1 MVKGNK
7 PKNEIFE
14 SESDSE
20 SDSVGDNVSISDSED
35 NHDSYKNYLSK
46 LKSEELK
53 KLVMSLKNHFK
64 FAMNGKKKN
73 DFIEYILKY
82 TKMENGV
89 IKLLEQEI
97 KVVEKKLSKQDQ
109 MKYIYKLKG
118 RITKL
123 EDIIND
129 NNIDNQNPKKNKK
142 DNKPLLKEIEEIK
155 KEIKMRAQK
164 LKEDKENEEDKPV
177 KKDKPVDIKE
187 LDVNELKVLL
197 FGQRGKLSRLNR
209 EMEGMSGKQKKMIE
223 SEIDVVKKYMNNI
236 KDMIKNKEKEESSDE
251 EEDEDKFDMEKEHK
265 RVVDEM
271 QQRKMKKEERNK
283 LYESILKDEPKKGA
297 KKEVKKENK
306 KTFGVRLVER
316 DPKKDYGLSWADEQD
331 LYKKLESMSLES
343 LIEKRDNLKDKISH
357 LSPQTQK
364 DIFITFDR
372 VINLKKKE

>member
-1 MVKGNK
+1 MVEAKGK
-7 PKNEIFE
+7 KSKKDDIFE
-14 SESDSE
+14 SVSDSD
-20 SDSVGDNVSISDSED
+20 SDSNSED
-35 NHDSYKNYLSK
+35 NNNDEDYITYLSK
-46 LKSEELK
+46 LKLQELK
-53 KLVMSLKNHFK
+53 ALVMSLKNHFK
-64 FAMNGKKKN
+64 FSMVGKKKG

-82 TKMENGV
+82 TKMEDGV

-129 NNIDNQNPKKNKK
+129 NNIDNENPKKNKK

-155 KEIKMRAQK
+155 KEIKMRTQK
-164 LKEDKENEEDKPV
+164 LKEDKEKEEDDKPI
-177 KKDKPVDIKE
+177 KKVDKPVDIKK

-223 SEIDVVKKYMNNI
+223 NEIDEVKKYMNNI

-251 EEDEDKFDMEKEHK
+251 EDDEDKFDMEKEHK
-265 RVVDEM
+265 RVLSEM
-271 QQRKMKKEERNK
+271 EQRKMKKEERNK

-316 DPKKDYGLSWADEQD
+316 DPSKDYGLSWADEQD

-372 VINLKKKE
+372 VIDLKKNK